1 MQQELS
7 ERHFN
12 TQVYTRYLLQKLFG
26 PGLLHLTGDNP
37 LYLDLPS
44 NMVISLLSSWIFLV
58 NYSIIVGVGCA
69 GGLRRS
75 IIDWCEK
82 RRTNLEKWRVNNR
95 NKHVVVMAA
104 VLLIWCLLWILSG
117 EFFRVKL
124 NRVSDSAVL
133 WLAFLVGPPGVW
145 LRWRLARLNGRG
157 IGSKQML
164 KWLPIG
170 TLLANVLAAGIMAA
184 AAIISKAVSVD
195 TKRCT
200 IIVSGF
206 QLGFLGCLSTVST
219 FAAEIYGMWKTGHGW
234 RAFFYIIV
242 TIVPS
247 FALGTLIYS
256 VPVWLKHYAS

>member
-44 NMVISLLSSWIFLV
+44 NMVLSLLSS
-58 NYSIIVGVGCA
+58 
-69 GGLRRS
+69 
-75 IIDWCEK
+75 
-82 RRTNLEKWRVNNR
+82 
-95 NKHVVVMAA
+95 
-104 VLLIWCLLWILSG
+104 CLTSG

-184 AAIISKAVSVD
+184 AAIISKAVD